1 MEDAGGNVKQVYG
14 LVKYLLGNEVESKYP
29 VVNSDENLAEKFAGF
44 LMIKFIEFMT
54 NFQIIKVLIWLT
66 LLMLVSKLWN

>member
-14 LVKYLLGNEVESKYP
+14 LVKYLLGNEMESKYP

-44 LMIKFIEFMT
+44 ASF
-54 NFQIIKVLIWLT
+54 
-66 LLMLVSKLWN
+66 